1 MGFCMESK
9 GRFAIEMRRESFT
22 VHADYGYETVDGVT
36 VHASSADVF
45 GKHWR
50 ETPHPE
56 FLLED
61 LDDLILALQG
71 AKKYLKERGR

>member
-1 MGFCMESK
+1 MESK
-9 GRFAIEMRRESFT
+9 GRVAIEVRRVSFT
-22 VHADYGYETVDGVT
+22 VHADYGYETVDGET

-45 GKHWR
+45 GKNWR

-61 LDDLILALQG
+61 LDDLILALQE
-71 AKKYLKERGR
+71 AKKHLQERGR